1 MKGVAQMTVIR
12 MDNDYFD
19 VTTYLNVSN
28 IAYNS
33 GTNQYTITYGQNNT
47 TVSFSAASF
56 KISVLWK

>member
-1 MKGVAQMTVIR
+1 MTVIR

-33 GTNQYTITYGQNNT
+33 VTDQYTITYGQNNT